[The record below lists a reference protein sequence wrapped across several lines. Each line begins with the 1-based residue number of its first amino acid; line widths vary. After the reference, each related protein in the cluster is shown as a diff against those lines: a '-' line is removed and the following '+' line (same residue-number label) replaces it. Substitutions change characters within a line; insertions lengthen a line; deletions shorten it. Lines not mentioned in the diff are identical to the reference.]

1 MSKNYAMT
9 KVIKLAS
16 NEAQSWL
23 LAPFTLYSDTNK
35 GYDQAVQF
43 HRDLMD
49 FELGSDEASE
59 VHQALVD
66 RRFEFAEFCQKLH
79 GWDVQC

>member
-1 MSKNYAMT
+1 MSKNYAYS
-9 KVIKLAS
+9 KVITLAS

-23 LAPFTLYSDTNK
+23 LTPFTLYSDTNK

-49 FELGSDEASE
+49 FELGSDEHPD

-66 RRFEFAEFCQKLH
+66 RRWEFAEFCRKRW